1 MKVKFLGALLC
12 IILPAALN
20 AQQNDKEEVPYDS
33 LIDGIELYQGSPK
46 VWQYLDA
53 YLARA
58 KNEKD
63 WAQMVAAY
71 QEIMHECDESKRLV
85 YADSMIMAAKNA
97 GDNDLIGSAY
107 LSKGV
112 AYYQRKQHRL
122 ALDHYLTANRYLVG
136 TSDQYLIHK
145 VKYSI
150 AQIKYYLGYYN
161 EAISLF
167 RQCVDYYRNTE
178 PLPYLISL
186 HSLSLCYTYT
196 DALNL
201 AEGTSALALEE
212 SRRLEVRLL
221 LPYIEMAD
229 GINNYKRKRFDS
241 AITHLGYSLP
251 ELRKAGDFANEAV
264 AHFYL
269 GKSYAAKGNTAK
281 AVHYFL
287 KVDSTFT
294 ARQYI
299 RPDLRESY
307 EFLIRHYRSEGKTAE
322 QLKYVDRLL
331 QADSILN
338 LRFRYLLTKVHKEY
352 DTADLQAEKK
362 KLQEDLT
369 RSRWSGWLFKAL
381 LVVMLITVIIIL
393 KRYQG
398 LRRRYK
404 ERFES
409 LLKKDMRQQAE
420 PVAPATGELDI
431 NPEIVQHI
439 IKKLQDFEKKNGFLK
454 KDITATKLA
463 ESFDTNYKY
472 LSKVIRHQKQKSFVN
487 YINDMRVDYIVERLK
502 TEPLLRRY
510 TNGALADEAGFSTA
524 QHFTTAFK
532 KRTEIS
538 PGYFMEELEKRQ
550 LPDKN

>member
-1 MKVKFLGALLC
+1 
-12 IILPAALN
+12 
-20 AQQNDKEEVPYDS
+20 
-33 LIDGIELYQGSPK
+33 
-46 VWQYLDA
+46 
-53 YLARA
+53 
-58 KNEKD
+58 
-63 WAQMVAAY
+63 MVAAY

-85 YADSMIMAAKNA
+85 YADSMIMAAKKA
-97 GDNDLIGSAY
+97 EDNDLIGSAY

-112 AYYQRKQHRL
+112 VYYQRKQHRL
-122 ALDHYLTANRYLVG
+122 ALDNYLTANRYLVG
-136 TSDQYLIHK
+136 TRDQYLIHK

-161 EAISLF
+161 EAIALF
-167 RQCVDYYRNTE
+167 RQCVDYYGDTE

-196 DALNL
+196 DALDL
-201 AEGTSALALEE
+201 AEATSVLALEE
-212 SRRLEVRLL
+212 SRRLGIRLL
-221 LPYIEMAD
+221 LPYIELAD
-229 GINNYKRKRFDS
+229 GITNYKRQRFDR
-241 AITHLGYSLP
+241 AITHLRYSLP
-251 ELRKAGDFANEAV
+251 ELRKADDFANEAV

-269 GKSYAAKGNTAK
+269 GKSYAAKADTAK
-281 AVHYFL
+281 AVHYFI

-307 EFLIRHYRSEGKTAE
+307 EFLIRHYHRKGNTTE

-362 KLQEDLT
+362 KLQDDLS

-381 LVVMLITVIIIL
+381 LVVMLIAVTLIVR
-393 KRYQG
+393 RYLG

-404 ERFES
+404 ERFET
-409 LLKKDMRQQAE
+409 LLKKDMRQQPE
-420 PVAPATGELDI
+420 PVRPTNGELDI

-439 IKKLQDFEKKNGFLK
+439 ISKLQDFEKKNGFLK
-454 KDITATKLA
+454 KEITATKLA
-463 ESFDTNYKY
+463 ESFNTNYKY

-487 YINDMRVDYIVERLK
+487 YINDLRIDYIVERLK
-502 TEPLLRRY
+502 AEPLLRKY

-538 PGYFMEELEKRQ
+538 PGYFVEEIKKINQ
-550 LPDKN
+550 S